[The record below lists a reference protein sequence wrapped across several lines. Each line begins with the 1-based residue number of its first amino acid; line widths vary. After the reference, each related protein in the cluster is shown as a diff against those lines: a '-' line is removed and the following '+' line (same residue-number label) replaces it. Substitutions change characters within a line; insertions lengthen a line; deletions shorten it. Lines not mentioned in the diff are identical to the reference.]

1 MMRTQISSSKALSQ
15 GPCMFSG
22 KRRIWD
28 NQFSSKRNGR
38 GSEPGKPVVGAASVI
53 MAEGKA

>member
-1 MMRTQISSSKALSQ
+1 
-15 GPCMFSG
+15 MFSG
-22 KRRIWD
+22 KCRIWD